1 MTKFI
6 FTTIMV
12 LGFTTFVHSQEN
24 ICKGG
29 KLSKEFLSC
38 KAKNLKGVII
48 RTDENFKKSVG
59 KKFNILKKNSKE
71 VTGNLTN
78 KVKEKIN

>member
-1 MTKFI
+1 MNKFI
-6 FTTIMV
+6 LATSMLVILMTSAN
-12 LGFTTFVHSQEN
+12 TQEN

-38 KAKNLKGVII
+38 KAKNLKGAII
-48 RTDENFKKSVG
+48 KTDENFKKSVG

-71 VTGNLTN
+71 ISGNLTN

>member
-1 MTKFI
+1 MNKFI
-6 FTTIMV
+6 LATSMLVILMTSAN
-12 LGFTTFVHSQEN
+12 TQEN

-38 KAKNLKGVII
+38 KAKNLKGAII
-48 RTDENFKKSVG
+48 KTDENFKKSVG

-71 VTGNLTN
+71 MSGNLTN

>member
-6 FTTIMV
+6 LTTIML

-38 KAKNLKGVII
+38 KAKNLKGAII
-48 RTDENFKKSVG
+48 KTDENFKKSVG

-71 VTGNLTN
+71 MSGNLTN

>member
-1 MTKFI
+1 MNKFI
-6 FTTIMV
+6 LATSMLLILMTSAN
-12 LGFTTFVHSQEN
+12 TQEN

-38 KAKNLKGVII
+38 KAKNLKGII
-48 RTDENFKKSVG
+48 VRTDENLKKSID
-59 KKFNILKKNSKE
+59 KKFKILKKNSKE
-71 VTGNLTN
+71 VSGNLTN